1 LNNNFHKGAKIMG
14 KKKEAVTIDLSAFD
28 VKMADGKKAK
38 GNKPDRLVI
47 DSPVMEIENPNF
59 NSAKTASATNPKM
72 IKVAV
77 VDRCIELGQQIE
89 NLLAEQALHEQTVK
103 DAALKAKTEALEDD
117 TFVKTVDVSGSVLKL
132 QIQFRDAYSKLDFSM
147 RAPLQQVFGDKYPLM
162 FAESTF
168 YTLREGKIEELKTL
182 LGEKFD
188 AFFDTD
194 QSIKPTKEFQA
205 TFFALRKSLKPEQ
218 LAVVE
223 KVKAA
228 AQSSPAVEYPK

>member
-1 LNNNFHKGAKIMG
+1 MA
-14 KKKEAVTIDLSAFD
+14 KKKEALTIDIENFD

-47 DSPVMEIENPNF
+47 DSPIMEIENPEYNP
-59 NSAKTASATNPKM
+59 NKTANATNPKM
-72 IKVAV
+72 IKIAV
-77 VDRCIELGQQIE
+77 VDRCIQLGQQIE
-89 NLLAEQALHEQTVK
+89 NLATEQALHEQTVK
-103 DAALKAKTEALEDD
+103 EAALKAKNEAIEDD
-117 TFVKTVDVSGSVLKL
+117 TFVKTVDVTGSALKL
-132 QIQFRDAYSKLDFSM
+132 QIQFRDAYSKLDIKM
-147 RAPLQQVFGDKYPLM
+147 RQPLLSVFGDKYPLM

-168 YTLREGKIEELKTL
+168 YSLREGKIEELKTL
-182 LGEKFD
+182 LGDKFD

-205 TFFALRKSLKPEQ
+205 TFFALRKTFKPEQ

-228 AQSSPAVEYPK
+228 AQSSPAVKYPK